1 MLKVANKS
9 FKGRRSALRFAP
21 GGRSLNSNV
30 RRQMTRAYVGRRWEG
45 TDGRDDGGGSG
56 PVEDRDVLKYVA
68 EVEGFGD
75 MFQEHDPDPR
85 NKKKCKSLM
94 VQDPETGEWVLRYHL
109 HT

>member
-1 MLKVANKS
+1 M
-9 FKGRRSALRFAP
+9 
-21 GGRSLNSNV
+21 GGMTGEV
-30 RRQMTRAYVGRRWEG
+30 RGQSKIETY
-45 TDGRDDGGGSG
+45 
-56 PVEDRDVLKYVA
+56 LKYVA